1 MADQSSPASEHQST
15 EVDKTLLSSNELL
28 KPLMKGNDG
37 HIANSPEESLSP
49 ASVIYFKEA
58 LTYNSSIQFSK
69 TSSSASPV
77 RYDFQIEKTKKTRM
91 WRCEIHCGA
100 VSDVVTCLHERHVWH
115 YKEIHL
121 Q

>member
-15 EVDKTLLSSNELL
+15 EVAKTLRSSNEFL
-28 KPLMKGNDG
+28 KPHMKENDG

-69 TSSSASPV
+69 TSASAAPV
-77 RYDFQIEKTKKTRM
+77 RYDFQIEKTKKTRKDSGF
-91 WRCEIHCGA
+91 I
-100 VSDVVTCLHERHVWH
+100 VSDAL
-115 YKEIHL
+115 KIP
-121 Q
+121 